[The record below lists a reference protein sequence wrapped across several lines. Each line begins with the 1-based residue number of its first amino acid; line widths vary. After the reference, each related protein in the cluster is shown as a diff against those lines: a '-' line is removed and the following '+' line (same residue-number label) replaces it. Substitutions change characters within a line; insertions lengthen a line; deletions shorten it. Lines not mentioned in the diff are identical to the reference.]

1 MRRGDRHR
9 LERRL
14 AMTRI
19 FTRTDVENLLTMGE
33 CIEAVES
40 VFRRFGEGS
49 VAPPSSLGVHVDGGG
64 FHIKAASVD
73 RAFAAKLNANFP
85 ANPQRGLPTIQGVLI
100 LADPEC
106 GTPLAIMDSGAI
118 TTMRTA
124 AASAV
129 AAKYL
134 ARKGAGVMTIC
145 GLGVQGRAHR
155 DAISRVRK
163 IAKVFAIDVDNL
175 GDLDQAIAQSDI
187 VVTTT
192 PSKRPFIERRH
203 LHDGL
208 FIAAVGADNPEKS
221 EIAPDAMAAACVVVD
236 VLEQAATM
244 GDLHH
249 AIAAGA
255 MFREDVYADLGT
267 IVAGRK
273 AVPDGIVVF
282 DSTGTA
288 LQDVVAAELVYRRGI
303 ERNAGID
310 VILSEA
316 KDLKLR

>member
-1 MRRGDRHR
+1 
-9 LERRL
+9 
-14 AMTRI
+14 MTRI
-19 FTRTDVENLLTMGE
+19 FTRADVHALLSIDD

-64 FHIKAASVD
+64 FHIKAAAVD
-73 RAFAAKLNANFP
+73 RVFAAKLNANFP
-85 ANPQRGLPTIQGVLI
+85 ANPSKRGLPTIQGVLI
-100 LADPEC
+100 LSDAEQ
-106 GTPLAIMDSGAI
+106 GTPLAIMDSMAI
-118 TTMRTA
+118 TTLRTA

-134 ARKGAGVMTIC
+134 SREDANVMTIC
-145 GLGVQGRAHR
+145 GWGVQGRAHR
-155 DAISRVRK
+155 DAISRVRS
-163 IAKVFAIDVDNL
+163 IGKVFTIDVDNL
-175 GDLDQAIAQSDI
+175 ADLDEAIAASQI

-221 EIAPDAMAAACVVVD
+221 EISPEAMAGARVVVD

-249 AIAAGA
+249 AIAAGS
-255 MFREDVYADLGT
+255 MTRNDVYADLGA
-267 IVAGRK
+267 IVARRK
-273 AVPDGIVVF
+273 PVRGDVLIF

-288 LQDVVAAELVYRRGI
+288 LQDVVAADLVYRRGV
-303 ERNAGID
+303 ERNIGLEVA
-310 VILSEA
+310 L
-316 KDLKLR
+316 